1 MMWFLSACFWI
12 VLALL
17 QFLAGFLFQALTGI
31 VLLCWPIVFVGV
43 LIASAQSAEAGW
55 FSWLWGSNTRQ
66 LERSLEVAEEA
77 ARVANEASQAQA
89 QQATAQA
96 EQNARLAETLGQL
109 SSERSNLAD
118 HLHALTE
125 LGLQDSQ
132 WAAALTASGPVLVC
146 VTVLL
151 VAGLALW
158 LANKAGEG
166 QHAELAETVDLLVQ
180 EVAGTASEPRAIYG
194 SRSNSLRLGHHPA
207 VALVGEAYDDP
218 NSDDIA
224 EEGDAPMPF

>member
-1 MMWFLSACFWI
+1 
-12 VLALL
+12 
-17 QFLAGFLFQALTGI
+17 
-31 VLLCWPIVFVGV
+31 
-43 LIASAQSAEAGW
+43 
-55 FSWLWGSNTRQ
+55 
-66 LERSLEVAEEA
+66 
-77 ARVANEASQAQA
+77 
-89 QQATAQA
+89 
-96 EQNARLAETLGQL
+96 
-109 SSERSNLAD
+109 
-118 HLHALTE
+118 
-125 LGLQDSQ
+125 
-132 WAAALTASGPVLVC
+132 VLVC